1 MVSIC
6 SYIYKSYNCG
16 IAYNWT
22 ECRNSVINFLHLFM
36 LMLYNAVFTN
46 NPLTHIDPGS
56 RYRSEHVLIDLGS
69 RYKAELVLQCIFFYI
84 MCRIMCYARC
94 RSITMILQRQEIGGI
109 DRFAIWDG
117 FTTSDIN
124 PY

>member
-1 MVSIC
+1 
-6 SYIYKSYNCG
+6 
-16 IAYNWT
+16 
-22 ECRNSVINFLHLFM
+22 M

-56 RYRSEHVLIDLGS
+56 RYRSEHVLIDPGS

-94 RSITMILQRQEIGGI
+94 RSITMILQRQEMGGGGI
-109 DRFAIWDG
+109 DRFAIRDE

-124 PY
+124 LF